1 MTPSVN
7 NVAGIRTVSQDSVE
21 PKKPTGVSTLSQTD
35 FLKLLTAQLK
45 NQDPTEPVDNAQFV
59 SQMAQFST
67 VSGIEQLNKGLGDV
81 AARLSAG
88 EIAGAAA
95 LIGRTATYET
105 GIGGV
110 ASGRITG
117 IETTADGT
125 RLGIEGGTSIL
136 LGSLRGI
143 SG

>member
-7 NVAGIRTVSQDSVE
+7 NVAGIRTASQDSVE
-21 PKKPTGVSTLSQTD
+21 PKKPTGVSTLSQSD

-67 VSGIEQLNKGLGDV
+67 VSGIEQLNTGLGALAD
-81 AARLSAG
+81 RLSAG

-95 LIGRTATYET
+95 LIGRTATYEN
-105 GIGGV
+105 GIGEI

-117 IETTADGT
+117 IDTTSDGT
-125 RLGIEGGTSIL
+125 RLRIEGG
-136 LGSLRGI
+136 GSVLPGAVRGI
-143 SG
+143 TG